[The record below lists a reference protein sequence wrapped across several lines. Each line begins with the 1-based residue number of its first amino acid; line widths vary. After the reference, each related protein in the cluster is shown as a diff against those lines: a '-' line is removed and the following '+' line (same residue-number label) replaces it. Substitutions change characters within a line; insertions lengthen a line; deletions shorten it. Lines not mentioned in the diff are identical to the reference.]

1 MIPKI
6 PDILQVPSI
15 FGGVKV
21 AAILVSEVLMPADK
35 TKPVVN
41 LRLDA
46 DLLEQIDE
54 YRFEQRFRSRMAA
67 LEFLLRYAVKRKPV
81 PSPEERG

>member
-1 MIPKI
+1 
-6 PDILQVPSI
+6 
-15 FGGVKV
+15 V
-21 AAILVSEVLMPADK
+21 AAILESGVFMPADK

-67 LEFLLRYAVKRKPV
+67 LEFLLRYAVKQRPV
-81 PSPEERG
+81 PAPEDRG